1 MRLFTDV
8 KIGHRL
14 AVGFGLTLTFTA
26 IIVICGISNINSI
39 GSELG
44 WIVSVNNAKVK
55 AITDVRFAL
64 SDVTCRIGDLVTT
77 ENDNRRQEAKK
88 GIDEARARYKYAMQT
103 LKSLETDKQGKKLLA
118 ELEGAIAEGRELN
131 NSLITLS
138 MEGRTTEAARRYG
151 EAVDTVQRYLS
162 KADEMVRYDDDRL
175 RSEFS
180 NAERT
185 VSRANLTFICL
196 GVVTLLVGMWLSRAI
211 TKSISIPILRSS
223 AHIDQMAQGNF
234 SIPVSDN
241 ALRRKDE
248 MGIFARSMH
257 ALNSNLRRMLKDIA
271 SSAERVTSAST
282 QLSTFAER
290 LSKGA
295 LEQVEMAGQVAS
307 SSEEMSQTSDDI
319 ARNSNA
325 VAESASRAV
334 NVAEGGQD
342 VVDKAIKEVNVIAR
356 VVETAVGF
364 VQDLGEQSKRI
375 GTIITVINGI
385 ADQTNLLALNATIEA
400 ARAGEHGKGF
410 AVVADEVRKLA
421 EKTNSSTKEI
431 GEMIDAIKGGVEKTV
446 ASMDTARDKVVV
458 GATLSSQASEALIQI
473 ITSIGGLHGGVQ
485 QIASATTEM
494 SSTTDEIAHDIEKIS
509 LVSQNTLSSTEEIA
523 KASLGLAD
531 LARNLEVML
540 QGFTV

>member
-8 KIGHRL
+8 KIGRRL

-77 ENDNRRQEAKK
+77 ENDNRRQQAKK

-103 LKSLETDKQGKKLLA
+103 LKSLEADKKGKKLLA
-118 ELEGAIAEGRELN
+118 ELEGAIAEGREVN

-180 NAERT
+180 NAKRT

-234 SIPVSDN
+234 PIPVSEN

-319 ARNSNA
+319 AKNSNA

-342 VVDKAIKEVNVIAR
+342 VVDKTIKEVNVIAR

-446 ASMDTARDKVVV
+446 ASMDTARDKVMV
-458 GATLSSQASEALIQI
+458 GAALSSQASEALVQI

-523 KASLGLAD
+523 
-531 LARNLEVML
+531 RHH
-540 QGFTV
+540 